1 MNRQKQRKLLWLCLW
16 RQLVKLENF
25 SYSIAMKTLELL
37 EKQYHYKISD
47 SVKREIAEAVVQQ
60 LDSFIEA

>member
-1 MNRQKQRKLLWLCLW
+1 
-16 RQLVKLENF
+16 VKLENF